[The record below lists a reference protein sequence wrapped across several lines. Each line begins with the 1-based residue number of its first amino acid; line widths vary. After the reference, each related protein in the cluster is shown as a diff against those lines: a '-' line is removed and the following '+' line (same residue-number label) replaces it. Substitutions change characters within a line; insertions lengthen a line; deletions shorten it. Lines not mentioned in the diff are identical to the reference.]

1 MRKYQLSSTN
11 FLNEKE
17 ALAPMIEQLKSEGG
31 EVDSNILINKTF
43 VEIADSISNEELSL
57 ALLPLQFIPTDKPA
71 SFVIAGLSER
81 QAAGEALVVK
91 NDRITEG
98 KLLKLAEGA
107 TVTAFTKMQK
117 AQLHHFRSDLTII
130 EKSWDDLFAKKE
142 FKFDSD
148 AAILPEWYVGEGFS
162 DFEKISILPEEFV
175 PSAGQGVFAFCC
187 LKSETDLRRTLKHF
201 HKKETS
207 TITNIERG
215 IERALSFPSAVY
227 CRRDQFNHF
236 HVYASAFRDGQLYQF
251 SHSASTSVGLV
262 ERVVGELG
270 GVI

>member
-1 MRKYQLSSTN
+1 MRKYQLTSTN
-11 FLNEKE
+11 FSTEKE
-17 ALAPMIEQLKSEGG
+17 ALASIIRQLKSEGG
-31 EVDSNILINKTF
+31 EVISSTLENVPF
-43 VEIADSISNEELSL
+43 AEIADLISNGKLNL
-57 ALLPLQFIPTDKPA
+57 VLLPLQFIPTNKPA
-71 SFVIAGLSER
+71 SFVIAGLTERKEASEL
-81 QAAGEALVVK
+81 LVIQKEKV
-91 NDRITEG
+91 TTG

-107 TVTAFTKMQK
+107 SVTVFTKMQK

-142 FKFDSD
+142 FKIHSD

-162 DFEKISILPEEFV
+162 DFEKISILPEEFI

-187 LKSETDLRRTLKHF
+187 QKSETELRRTLKHF

-215 IERALSFPSAVY
+215 IERALPFPSAVY

-236 HVYASAFRDGQLYQF
+236 HVYASAFRDGQLYHF

-262 ERVVGELG
+262 ERVVEELG